1 MDCVLALLQSDS
13 APSWENPITTGFG
26 AGEVSA
32 GTISLFLLQP
42 VRRETAASRQ
52 IPAFKILF
60 CKRIS
65 FSRLSVN
72 LYMLLYLIHRDLE
85 TKRGSCRQN
94 FSAIRQKRHLS
105 LQLPLLS
112 VSLFCFQR
120 FFLLGNYHTLYNKEE
135 TEHCCNGNSCPPR
148 LVKTCRRYNVLNGA

>member
-32 GTISLFLLQP
+32 GTISLFLSQP
-42 VRRETAASRQ
+42 VRREAAASRQ

-85 TKRGSCRQN
+85 TK
-94 FSAIRQKRHLS
+94 KR
-105 LQLPLLS
+105 QLPAELFRHQAKKTSVPAVTSAVCFLILLS
-112 VSLFCFQR
+112 ALFSSWQLPHSVQQGR
-120 FFLLGNYHTLYNKEE
+120 DRALLQW
-135 TEHCCNGNSCPPR
+135 
-148 LVKTCRRYNVLNGA
+148 

>member
-32 GTISLFLLQP
+32 GTISLFLSQP
-42 VRRETAASRQ
+42 VRKKTAVSRQ
-52 IPAFKILF
+52 TPAFIIQLRT
-60 CKRIS
+60 CIS
-65 FSRLSVN
+65 FACLSVN
-72 LYMLLYLIHRDLE
+72 LYMFIITDSPKSENR
-85 TKRGSCRQN
+85 
-94 FSAIRQKRHLS
+94 
-105 LQLPLLS
+105 
-112 VSLFCFQR
+112 SLFCFQR